1 METHHDPK
9 QALEAADALIS
20 RIEDRIADHLA
31 KKGDAL
37 DEKEAFYEIVQM
49 LETAPESPASSH
61 SRGVDSADSQARV
74 SRSRAA
80 RRSRHCSSVTDCRR
94 QLAA

>member
-49 LETAPESPASSH
+49 LETAPEIAVVRMALGQEPERWGDRTPMASA
-61 SRGVDSADSQARV
+61 GN
-74 SRSRAA
+74 
-80 RRSRHCSSVTDCRR
+80 TG
-94 QLAA
+94 